1 MPVLNLDDAD
11 INYEVHGSGPAMLFC
26 SATATHGDVWKFY
39 QVPEFS
45 RDHAVITY
53 DQRGTGK
60 SPLRSK
66 ECSNARL
73 VADAAALL
81 DHLRAGPAIVCGHFN
96 GGRVA
101 QGLAVA
107 RPDCVTKLVLLSS
120 GGASKSRGIPIGMVV
135 DLVRMGYEP
144 WVRAQAISNGFSKAW
159 IAANPQELERYLAV
173 RLASPPSLENYL
185 RHVVGR
191 QAFDLGPRVRDIRA
205 PTLVMVGDD
214 EDHGAQGDTTHL
226 GYARILAK
234 EIPGARLVTL
244 PGQGHYYYFSAP
256 GATHAAMREFL
267 SA

>member
-1 MPVLNLDDAD
+1 MPVLRLDDAD
-11 INYEVHGSGPAMLFC
+11 ISYEAHGSGPAMLFC

-39 QVPEFS
+39 QVAEFS
-45 RDHAVITY
+45 RDHTVIIF
-53 DQRGTGK
+53 DQRATGK
-60 SPLRSK
+60 STLRSK
-66 ECSNARL
+66 DCSNARL

-81 DHLRAGPAIVCGHFN
+81 DHVGAGPAIVCGHSN

-107 RPDCVTKLVLLSS
+107 RPDLVKKLVLLSS
-120 GGASKSRGIPIGMVV
+120 GGASKSSGIPIGMVV
-135 DLVRMGYEP
+135 ELVNMGYEP

-159 IAANPQELERYLAV
+159 IAAKAQELERYLAV
-173 RLASPPSLENYL
+173 RLASPPTLENYL

-226 GYARILAK
+226 GYAKILAK
-234 EIPGARLVTL
+234 DIPGARLVVL
-244 PGQGHYYYFSAP
+244 PEQGHYYYFSAP
-256 GATHAAMREFL
+256 DAMHKAMREFI
-267 SA
+267 AE